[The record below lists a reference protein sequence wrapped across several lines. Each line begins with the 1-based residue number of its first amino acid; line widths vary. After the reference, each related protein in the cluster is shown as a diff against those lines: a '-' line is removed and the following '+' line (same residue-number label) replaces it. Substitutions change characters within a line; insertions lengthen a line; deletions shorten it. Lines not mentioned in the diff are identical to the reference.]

1 MRHVSAYEFMVC
13 IITKVSALII
23 TYRVKEFS
31 SPYQPF
37 RLKSRFAQNNAR
49 KSKRCQQNR
58 GIIIKIGNFKPFLNT
73 DSAAFSCPK
82 FKKIEGNKLF
92 K

>member
-13 IITKVSALII
+13 IITRVTKVSALII

-37 RLKSRFAQNNAR
+37 RLKSRFAQNNAG

-58 GIIIKIGNFKPFLNT
+58 GIIIKIGNFKSFLN
-73 DSAAFSCPK
+73 
-82 FKKIEGNKLF
+82 
-92 K
+92 

>member
-13 IITKVSALII
+13 IINKVRTLVI

-31 SPYQPF
+31 SAYQPF
-37 RLKSRFAQNNAR
+37 RLKSRFAQNNAG

-58 GIIIKIGNFKPFLNT
+58 GIIIKIGNFKTFLNK
-73 DSAAFSCPK
+73 DSVAFSCQT
-82 FKKIEGNKLF
+82 FSKIEGNKLSE
-92 K
+92 